1 MDTLISPI
9 KVKNEYKLISNLLS
23 NKTTLAVSMII
34 VLLVFNIAFYSYR
47 INELLIIKRNFES
60 HISKIVYSENTNS
73 YTFKRTNS
81 MFFKKCKNDYNDYC
95 INGICRYIVDLSE
108 VVCLCNRGYTGI
120 RCEEYTI

>member
-1 MDTLISPI
+1 
-9 KVKNEYKLISNLLS
+9 
-23 NKTTLAVSMII
+23 MIT

-47 INELLIIKRNFES
+47 INELLIIRRNFES
-60 HISKIVYSENTNS
+60 HISEIVYSENTNS
-73 YTFKRTNS
+73 YTSFKLTNS

>member
-1 MDTLISPI
+1 MDTLPI
-9 KVKNEYKLISNLLS
+9 KVKNEYKIISNLLS
-23 NKTTLAVSMII
+23 NKSTLTVSII
-34 VLLVFNIAFYSYR
+34 IILLVFNIAFYSYR

-73 YTFKRTNS
+73 YISVRQTNS
-81 MFFKKCKNDYNDYC
+81 MFFKKCKNDYSDYC
-95 INGICRYIVDLSE
+95 INGICRHIVDLSE